1 MDIQNHGQQV
11 SSLANDKSATVD
23 GNHGKAVSQ
32 LASSKSIHAQ
42 GQQMKNAAI
51 LAAQEQVALSAGDK
65 PMALL
70 YRTALEAINEELK
83 PALGD
88 NAVQNIANSDVDYS
102 PEATAGR
109 IVDFAT
115 QFFGVYQQQNSGMG
129 YEDQLNG
136 FMDII
141 GGAIDKGFGE
151 ARDILDKLQVLNGD
165 IADTVDSTYDW
176 VQQGLQAFQQNL
188 LEKYAAASD
197 AESSKSSDGAT
208 DVTNE

>member
-11 SSLANDKSATVD
+11 SQLAKDKSATVD

-42 GQQMKNAAI
+42 GQQLKNAAI
-51 LAAQEQVALSAGDK
+51 LEAQEQVALSSGNK

-70 YRTALEAINEELK
+70 YRTALEAINEELA
-83 PALGD
+83 PALGET
-88 NAVQNIANSDVDYS
+88 AVQDIASSDVDYS

-115 QFFGVYQQQNSGMG
+115 QFFGVYQQQNSDMA
-129 YEDQLNG
+129 YEDQLSG
-136 FMDII
+136 FMDVI

-151 ARDILDKLQVLNGD
+151 ARDILDKLQVLSGD
-165 IADTVDSTYDW
+165 IASTVDTTYDW
-176 VQQGLQAFQQNL
+176 VQQGLQAYQQNL
-188 LEKYAAASD
+188 LDNLAAADGDGTD
-197 AESSKSSDGAT
+197 AAIAAEPA
-208 DVTNE
+208 NE